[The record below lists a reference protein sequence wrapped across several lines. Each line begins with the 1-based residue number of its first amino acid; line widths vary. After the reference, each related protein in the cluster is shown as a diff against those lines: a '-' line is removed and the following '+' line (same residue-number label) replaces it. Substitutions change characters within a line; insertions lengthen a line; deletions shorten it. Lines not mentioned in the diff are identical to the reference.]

1 MSSITRT
8 SLVTCYLL
16 LVIII
21 AACTASPQ
29 GVEVAPPLVITVV
42 VTPTGNGTRVPSG
55 ASATVPPTLASG
67 TQPATQ
73 TSAGPA
79 YPAPFQNNVN
89 AVYQDFEK
97 GFMIYLADRKAI
109 WVFID
114 AVYDAQGDVIP
125 TKNHGL
131 WLAFPDTFQDGDPE
145 TDPALTPPS
154 GFQQPKRGFGKVW
167 RENQSVRDA
176 LGWGLDF
183 ERPYSALVTDYSI
196 GDFDSDGNYTP
207 RSFIHTIT
215 AFDNSLIHIDEDTG
229 YWSKP

>member
-1 MSSITRT
+1 MSHLSRLASFI
-8 SLVTCYLL
+8 CYLL
-16 LVIII
+16 LVIIL

-29 GVEVAPPLVITVV
+29 GVEVAPPIVITVV
-42 VTPTGNGTRVPSG
+42 VTPTSVGTRVPG
-55 ASATVPPTLASG
+55 ATPPPTSLPG

-73 TSAGPA
+73 VAATPA
-79 YPAPFQNNVN
+79 YPAPFQNNVS

-97 GFMIYLADRKAI
+97 GVMIYLADRQAI

-114 AVYDAQGDVIP
+114 AVYDAQGEVVP
-125 TKNHGL
+125 TRNHGL
-131 WLAFPDTFQDGDPE
+131 WLAFPDTFQEGDPE
-145 TDPALTPPS
+145 TDPTLTPPS

-167 RENQSVRDA
+167 RENQNVRDA

-196 GDFDSDGNYTP
+196 GDFDGQGNYTP
-207 RSFIHTIT
+207 RSFIHTVT
-215 AFDNSLIHIDEDTG
+215 ALDGSLIHIDEDTG